1 MKASLK
7 FREDQKPLVRAKIPL
22 SILGFPF
29 QSGIVAGES
38 KELAL
43 NLATSFASGPSL
55 KLAYRP
61 NDSLNPFTF
70 VFKTGISAFGSPIS
84 SPMCM
89 SAEFNLIGTQN
100 PSFFIHFK
108 PRLGDF
114 CLKKSQSSDFV
125 KSLKSSSNG
134 VVSDDDG
141 SIEVIETPVMAKG
154 GYSSESG
161 LFSGKRIAVPPA
173 ELPEAGLIVGL
184 LSGAEASAR
193 TVVPIMNRAVVSFR
207 WGLRVPPQESAIA
220 AMKRNPTA
228 GISFERLPVL
238 VMSKIGIEHVV
249 AEDKKDFSKSPS
261 DDVAEACLGVK
272 RQLEIIQAENEMLRK
287 AMDDLKSEF
296 ATGKWVLPSA
306 GGGGRVDR
314 RSGGGDKKVSE
325 FNGFSDVNEEL
336 KKKALKDAST

>member
-70 VFKTGISAFGSPIS
+70 VFKTGIGAFGSPIS

-89 SAEFNLIGTQN
+89 SAEFNHLGTQN

-108 PRLGDF
+108 PRFGDF
-114 CLKKSQSSDFV
+114 CLKKSQSSNFV

-134 VVSDDDG
+134 AVSDDDG
-141 SIEVIETPVMAKG
+141 LIEVIETPVMAKG
-154 GYSSESG
+154 GYSAESG
-161 LFSGKRIAVPPA
+161 LFSGKRIAVPQA
-173 ELPEAGLIVGL
+173 ESPEAGLIGGL

-207 WGLRVPPQESAIA
+207 WGLRVPPPESAVE
-220 AMKRNPTA
+220 AMERNPTA

-238 VMSKIGIEHVV
+238 VMSKIGIEHV
-249 AEDKKDFSKSPS
+249 AGEDRKDFSKSPS
-261 DDVAEACLGVK
+261 DDVADACLGLK
-272 RQLEIIQAENEMLRK
+272 RPLEIIRAENGMLRK

-296 ATGKWVLPSA
+296 SAGKWVLPA
-306 GGGGRVDR
+306 AGGGRVDR

-325 FNGFSDVNEEL
+325 INGFGDVNEEL
-336 KKKALKDAST
+336 KTKAPKDAST

>member
-70 VFKTGISAFGSPIS
+70 VFKTGIGAFGSPIS

-89 SAEFNLIGTQN
+89 SAEFNHLGTQN

-108 PRLGDF
+108 PRFGDF

-134 VVSDDDG
+134 AVSGDDG
-141 SIEVIETPVMAKG
+141 LIEVIETPVMAKG
-154 GYSSESG
+154 GYSAESG
-161 LFSGKRIAVPPA
+161 LFSGKRIAVPQA
-173 ELPEAGLIVGL
+173 ESPEAGLIGGL

-193 TVVPIMNRAVVSFR
+193 TVVPIMNRAVVTFR
-207 WGLRVPPQESAIA
+207 WGLRVPPPESAVE
-220 AMKRNPTA
+220 AMKSAP
-228 GISFERLPVL
+228 
-238 VMSKIGIEHVV
+238 
-249 AEDKKDFSKSPS
+249 
-261 DDVAEACLGVK
+261 
-272 RQLEIIQAENEMLRK
+272 LEIIRAENEMLRK

-296 ATGKWVLPSA
+296 SAGKWVLPA
-306 GGGGRVDR
+306 AGGGRVDR
-314 RSGGGDKKVSE
+314 RSGGGDKKVSDI
-325 FNGFSDVNEEL
+325 NGFGDVNEEL
-336 KKKALKDAST
+336 KTKAPKDAST